1 MNGELACFL
10 STARGELTLLGG
22 AATLAAYGGSLC
34 SSELECLEV
43 MPDHA
48 PGSEAH
54 LRHGLCLAPSRA
66 LLPSDWKTR
75 TRAIELGT
83 PGLRV
88 RVPAPEDLFVAACA
102 RYSDADRSDLAALAP
117 RCDRLELIRRFRLA
131 RRLYRGDLRVLDNSF
146 NAALREHYGLGPF
159 LF

>member
-10 STARGELTLLGG
+10 STARGEVTLLGG
-22 AATLAAYGGSLC
+22 AAVLAAYGGTLC
-34 SSELECLEV
+34 SSQLECAELLPEL
-43 MPDHA
+43 A
-48 PGSEAH
+48 AGSSAH
-54 LRHGLCLAPSRA
+54 RRHGLCLLPAKA
-66 LLPSDWKTR
+66 LMPADWKAR
-75 TRAIELGT
+75 RRAVELGI
-83 PGLRV
+83 PKLRV

-102 RYSDADRSDLAALAP
+102 RYCDADRSDLAALAP
-117 RCDRLELIRRFRLA
+117 RCDRLELIRRFRAA